1 MRVVTIN
8 GQPWFVAKDV
18 CKTLNMVS
26 RAGTTPWLVG
36 LDSDEKQR
44 LRRDL
49 LPKLFLGSRAGSL
62 NIVTESGLYKLIM
75 RSDKPEAR
83 GFQNWVTREV
93 LPTIRK
99 TGSYSVSKEG
109 TQPPASCGAE
119 TFFHSLYT
127 DVNRSA

>member
-1 MRVVTIN
+1 MSRIGGTK
-8 GQPWFVAKDV
+8 QWLR
-18 CKTLNMVS
+18 TL
-26 RAGTTPWLVG
+26 GY
-36 LDSDEKQR
+36 DEQR
-44 LRRDL
+44 LAERQA
-49 LPKLFLGSRAGSL
+49 LPELFSGSRAASYTV
-62 NIVTESGLYKLIM
+62 ISESGLYKLIM

-109 TQPPASCGAE
+109 TQAPASCGAE